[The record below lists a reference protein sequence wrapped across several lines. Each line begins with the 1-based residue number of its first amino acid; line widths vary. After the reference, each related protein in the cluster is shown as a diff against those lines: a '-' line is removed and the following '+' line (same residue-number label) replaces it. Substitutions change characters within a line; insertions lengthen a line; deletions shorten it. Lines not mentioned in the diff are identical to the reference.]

1 MLWEPVSLST
11 GAIPIEEHQEG
22 WHPEYLMYEKQ
33 LRELCLLSLEKRGLG
48 GNLTATL
55 SYLKGVLKDRG
66 RLFSGVCSK
75 KMRGNRYIT
84 VKEIPTG
91 HRKENFHHEGSQT
104 QKLTARGG
112 GGRSLWTWILLLCS
126 SFKNRLPYPI
136 PRNVVYS
143 LYSDK
148 RS

>member
-1 MLWEPVSLST
+1 
-11 GAIPIEEHQEG
+11 
-22 WHPEYLMYEKQ
+22 MYEKQ

-112 GGRSLWTWILLLCS
+112 VGGEEASGLGSCCCVLALKIDYLTLFHEMLYTPFILTREADEIEHTLS
-126 SFKNRLPYPI
+126 
-136 PRNVVYS
+136 
-143 LYSDK
+143 
-148 RS
+148 